1 MMQNKDLENKVDSFS
16 LGSIGVVVVVYHPD
30 VSLLATKLRRLGT
43 ELSIAV
49 VDNTPVKEISIALSN
64 VTYIPLH
71 ENTGIANAQN
81 QGIGSLMERGCSHIV
96 FFDQDSDF
104 TEDFVRSMVSEYIRI
119 SAIRPNLF
127 LLGPR
132 VLNKTSGEQYR
143 SVVHTEAAAD
153 CGFVLKR
160 EIISSGSC
168 VSVDR
173 LREVGMMDAR
183 LFIDYVDFEHCWRAV
198 DKGFVCG
205 VTDNVVLPHKVGSRE
220 LRFPRGYRVIISA
233 PFRYYYQYRN
243 WLWLCRRSYVP
254 RQWKLNTG
262 VKFIAR
268 ILYFPFA
275 VKGWWTIETN
285 MFKGIYHGIFNRKL

>member
-1 MMQNKDLENKVDSFS
+1 MDKVGVVIVVFHPNAFELQNKLKH
-16 LGSIGVVVVVYHPD
+16 LGAD
-30 VSLLATKLRRLGT
+30 VI
-43 ELSIAV
+43 IAV
-49 VDNTPVKEISIALSN
+49 VDNTPVKEISIAQSN

-173 LREVGMMDAR
+173 LREVGKMDAR
-183 LFIDYVDFEHCWRAV
+183 LFIDYVDFEHCWRAN

-262 VKFIAR
+262 VKFMAR

-275 VKGWWTIETN
+275 VNGWRVIEKN
-285 MFKGIYHGIFNRKL
+285 IFKGIYYGIFKRNI

>member
-1 MMQNKDLENKVDSFS
+1 M
-16 LGSIGVVVVVYHPD
+16 
-30 VSLLATKLRRLGT
+30 

-49 VDNTPVKEISIALSN
+49 VDNTPVKEISIAQSN

-132 VLNKTSGEQYR
+132 VLNKTSGEQYC

-168 VSVDR
+168 VSVAR

-183 LFIDYVDFEHCWRAV
+183 LFIDYVDFEHCWRAN

-262 VKFIAR
+262 VKFMAR

-275 VKGWWTIETN
+275 VKGWRVIEKN
-285 MFKGIYHGIFNRKL
+285 IFKGIYYGIFKRNI

>member
-1 MMQNKDLENKVDSFS
+1 MDKVGVVIVVFHPNALELQNKLKH
-16 LGSIGVVVVVYHPD
+16 LGAD
-30 VSLLATKLRRLGT
+30 VI
-43 ELSIAV
+43 IAV
-49 VDNTPVKEISIALSN
+49 VDNTPVKEISIAQSN

-104 TEDFVRSMVSEYIRI
+104 TEDFVRSMVSEYISI

-132 VLNKTSGEQYR
+132 VLNKTSGEQYC

-173 LREVGMMDAR
+173 LREVGKMDAR
-183 LFIDYVDFEHCWRAV
+183 LFIDYVDFEHCWRAN

-262 VKFIAR
+262 VKFMAR

-275 VKGWWTIETN
+275 VNGWRVIEKN
-285 MFKGIYHGIFNRKL
+285 IFKGIYYGIFKRNI

>member
-1 MMQNKDLENKVDSFS
+1 MDKVGVVIVVFHPNALELQNKLKH
-16 LGSIGVVVVVYHPD
+16 LGAD
-30 VSLLATKLRRLGT
+30 VI
-43 ELSIAV
+43 IAV
-49 VDNTPVKEISIALSN
+49 VDNTPVKEISIAQSN

-173 LREVGMMDAR
+173 LREVGKMDAR
-183 LFIDYVDFEHCWRAV
+183 LFIDYVDFEHCWRAN

-262 VKFIAR
+262 VKFMAR

-275 VKGWWTIETN
+275 VNGWRVIEKN
-285 MFKGIYHGIFNRKL
+285 IFKGIYYGIFKRNI

>member
-1 MMQNKDLENKVDSFS
+1 MDKVGVVIVVFHPNAFELQNKLKH
-16 LGSIGVVVVVYHPD
+16 LGAD
-30 VSLLATKLRRLGT
+30 VI
-43 ELSIAV
+43 IAV
-49 VDNTPVKEISIALSN
+49 VDNTPVKEISIAQSN

-119 SAIRPNLF
+119 SAIRPNIF

-173 LREVGMMDAR
+173 LREVGKMDAR
-183 LFIDYVDFEHCWRAV
+183 LFIDYVDFEHCWRAN

-262 VKFIAR
+262 VKFMAR

-275 VKGWWTIETN
+275 VNGWRVIEKN
-285 MFKGIYHGIFNRKL
+285 IFKGIYYGIFKRNI

>member
-1 MMQNKDLENKVDSFS
+1 MDKVGVVIVVFHPNALELQNKLKH
-16 LGSIGVVVVVYHPD
+16 LGAD
-30 VSLLATKLRRLGT
+30 VI
-43 ELSIAV
+43 IAV
-49 VDNTPVKEISIALSN
+49 VDNTPVKEISIAQSN

-132 VLNKTSGEQYR
+132 VLNKTSGEQYC

-173 LREVGMMDAR
+173 LREVGKMDAR
-183 LFIDYVDFEHCWRAV
+183 LFIDYVDFEHCWRAN

-220 LRFPRGYRVIISA
+220 LCFPRGYRVIISA

-262 VKFIAR
+262 VKFMAR

-275 VKGWWTIETN
+275 VNGWRVIEKN
-285 MFKGIYHGIFNRKL
+285 IFKGIYYGIFKRNI